1 MMNQLINQTINM
13 DQLII
18 IEINYE
24 SVIKL
29 LHN

>member
-18 IEINYE
+18 IEINDE